1 MPGTLPNKQFCQR
14 VVPPGD
20 YLIRAFSDRLTAVL
34 VIHLL
39 VAALLLG
46 GCNQPLLLESN
57 APKHVV
63 LLLYGDSR
71 KPLVDG
77 FVEGL
82 GELGYA
88 EGENIKFTFLNAQN
102 DPSQLEPM
110 IQSMLDKDMDVLVAC
125 GGLES
130 DAAHAVLQHS
140 DIPVVNA
147 QNSSIVERGLV
158 ASRQHPGWNITGV
171 DSLGAEISG
180 KRVELIHDLLPDA
193 RRVLILYHDK
203 IAPSRIGYDV
213 AAQTAAKLGM
223 TVVGRTVVTRPEIEN
238 AMSSLR
244 PGEVDAMLLVPS
256 APVDNA
262 LEDIILPIAARLNL
276 PIMGHARAQAK
287 QGVFASYGASS
298 RQNGKQA
305 ARLADK
311 VLRGVPASSL
321 PFETPKQF
329 ELIVNKSAAHTLNI
343 KLPALAESQVNEFI

>member
-1 MPGTLPNKQFCQR
+1 MPGTLPNKQSCHR
-14 VVPPGD
+14 DPPPGCHPG
-20 YLIRAFSDRLTAVL
+20 RAISSRLAAVL
-34 VIHLL
+34 SVHLL
-39 VAALLLG
+39 VAALLLT
-46 GCNQPLLLESN
+46 GCNQPLLLEPH

-63 LLLYGDSR
+63 LLLFGDSR
-71 KPLVDG
+71 QPLVDG
-77 FVEGL
+77 FIEGL
-82 GELGYA
+82 RELGYA
-88 EGENIKFTFLNAQN
+88 EGKNIRFTRLNAQN

-130 DAAHAVLQHS
+130 DAAHALLQHS
-140 DIPVVNA
+140 RIPVVNA

-158 ASRQHPGWNITGV
+158 ASRQHPGWNVTGV

-193 RRVLILYHDK
+193 KRVLILYHDK
-203 IAPSRIGYDV
+203 IAPARIGYDV
-213 AAQTAAKLGM
+213 AAHAAAKFGM
-223 TVVGRTVVTRPEIEN
+223 TIDGRSVLTRPEIEN
-238 AMSSLR
+238 TMLSLQ

-262 LEDIILPIAARLNL
+262 LEDIILPIAARLKL
-276 PIMGHARAQAK
+276 PIIGHARAQAK

-321 PFETPKQF
+321 PFETPRQF
-329 ELIVNKSAAHTLNI
+329 EFIVNKSAADTLNI